1 MPELP
6 EVETVVNT
14 LKELIL
20 DKKIS
25 NVKVYWD
32 NIIATPDLE
41 TFKLAVVGQKIK
53 DISRRGKYILFH
65 LSSKTLVS
73 HLRMEGK
80 YFVYNEKTAK
90 DKHSHVIFNF
100 SDKGQL
106 HYHDTR
112 KFGKMYLYDESEALR
127 ILENVG
133 LEPWDIKLTGTYLE
147 KKARNRKISI
157 KQFLLDQSVIA
168 GIGNIYVNEI
178 LFITKIH
185 PAQPVNTISK
195 YKFERI
201 IDTTKDV
208 LERAIEQG
216 GTTIKSYTS
225 SLGVTGLFQQSLLV
239 HNKAGAAC
247 VNCNSTIEK
256 ITVAQRGTYLCPT
269 CQKLK

>member
-14 LKELIL
+14 LKELII
-20 DKKIS
+20 DKEIS
-25 NVKVYWD
+25 SVRVYWD

-41 TFKLAVVGQKIK
+41 TFKHAVVGQKFK
-53 DISRRGKYILFH
+53 DISRRGKYIIFH
-65 LSSKTLVS
+65 LTSKTLVS

-80 YFVYNEKTAK
+80 YYVYSEKTAK
-90 DKHSHVIFNF
+90 NKHSHVIFNF
-100 SDKGQL
+100 TDMGQL

-112 KFGKMYLYDESEALR
+112 KFGKMYLYDESEALK

-133 LEPWDIKLTGTYLE
+133 LEPWDVKLTGSYLE
-147 KKARNRKISI
+147 KKARNRKVSI

-185 PAQPVNTISK
+185 PAQPVNTLSK
-195 YKFERI
+195 YKFEKI
-201 IDTTKDV
+201 IYTTQDV
-208 LERAIEQG
+208 LARAIEQG

-239 HNKAGAAC
+239 HNKEGLAC
-247 VNCNSTIEK
+247 VSCGSKIEK
-256 ITVAQRGTYLCPT
+256 ITVAQRGTYLCKS

>member
-6 EVETVVNT
+6 EVETVVVT

-20 DKKIS
+20 DKEIS
-25 NVKVYWD
+25 SVKVYWD
-32 NIIATPDLE
+32 NIIATPDVE
-41 TFKLAVVGQKIK
+41 MFKLAVIGQKIK

-65 LSSKTLVS
+65 LDSKTLVS

-80 YFVYNEKTAK
+80 YFVWDKKTAK

-100 SDKGQL
+100 KDGGQL

-112 KFGKMYLYDESEALR
+112 KFGKMYLYDKSEALK

-133 LEPWDIKLTGTYLE
+133 LEPWDIKLTGSYLE

-185 PAQPVNTISK
+185 PGQPVNTVSK

-201 IDTTKDV
+201 IEASQDV
-208 LERAIEQG
+208 LERAIAQG

-225 SLGVTGLFQQSLLV
+225 SLGVSGLFQQSLLV
-239 HNKAGAAC
+239 HNKRGEAC
-247 VNCNSTIEK
+247 STCGGKIEK